1 VITLYK
7 AYTSIPKFNRSRY
20 ENYRRPSSVNPTE
33 HYSHPVPG
41 NIAKKFGC
49 EKLTGFLNH
58 KKCVAGLEHF
68 EIPKQ
73 VIKILEN
80 DAI

>member
-1 VITLYK
+1 
-7 AYTSIPKFNRSRY
+7 
-20 ENYRRPSSVNPTE
+20 
-33 HYSHPVPG
+33 VPG

-49 EKLTGFLNH
+49 EKITGPNLTG
-58 KKCVAGLEHF
+58 KCVAGLEHF

>member
-1 VITLYK
+1 L
-7 AYTSIPKFNRSRY
+7 
-20 ENYRRPSSVNPTE
+20 VNPTE
-33 HYSHPVPG
+33 HYSRPVPR
-41 NIAKKFGC
+41 NIAKKFGY

-58 KKCVAGLEHF
+58 KKCVDGLEHF